1 MGCTDTRKIALVV
14 EYEGTRY
21 HGFQVQANVATVQ
34 GEIERALMRLT
45 GESIRISGASRTDQG
60 VHATGQVVSFRSA
73 SRLTPD
79 VFLRALNHHLPADI
93 AVWQA
98 FWLADDFDV
107 RRAAISREYRYS
119 ILNRA
124 TLSPLLR
131 RSACFVP
138 KPLDVGAMNRA
149 CQALLGTHDFVAFAS
164 ALDGA
169 KNTVRTVH
177 RAEVARENELV
188 AFYMTA
194 NSFLPHQVRNTIGAL
209 VKVGLGKSDASAFQ
223 EVLRCSRPGVAGP
236 AFPPHGLCLTKVNYP
251 EGIG

>member
-1 MGCTDTRKIALVV
+1 VGCMDTGRIALVV

-21 HGFQVQANVATVQ
+21 HGFQVQANVPTVQ
-34 GEIERALMRLT
+34 GEIERALMRVT
-45 GESIRISGASRTDQG
+45 GESIRISSASRTDQG
-60 VHATGQVVSFRSA
+60 VHATGQVVSFRPA
-73 SRLTPD
+73 SRLTPE

-93 AVWQA
+93 AVREA
-98 FWLADDFDV
+98 FWVGDDFDV
-107 RRAAISREYRYS
+107 RRDAVSREYRYS

-124 TLSPLLR
+124 TLSPLSR

-138 KPLDVGAMNRA
+138 RPLDVGAMNRA
-149 CQALLGTHDFVAFAS
+149 CEALMGTHDFVAFAS
-164 ALDGA
+164 ALDGP

-177 RAEVARENELV
+177 RAEVAREDELV

-194 NSFLPHQVRNTIGAL
+194 NSFLPHQVRNTLGAL
-209 VKVGLGKSDASAFQ
+209 VKVGLGKSDETAFQ
-223 EVLRCSRPGVAGP
+223 EILQCTRPGVAGP

>member
-1 MGCTDTRKIALVV
+1 MGCTDTGRIALVV

-21 HGFQVQANVATVQ
+21 HGFQVQANVPTVQ
-34 GEIERALMRLT
+34 GELERALMRVT

-60 VHATGQVVSFRSA
+60 VHATGQVVSFRCA

-79 VFLRALNHHLPADI
+79 VFLRALNHYLPADI
-93 AVWQA
+93 AVRRA
-98 FWLADDFDV
+98 FWVEDDFDP
-107 RRAAISREYRYS
+107 RRDALSREYRYI

-138 KPLDVGAMNRA
+138 RPLDVGAMNRA
-149 CQALLGTHDFVAFAS
+149 CQALLGTHDFVGFAS
-164 ALDGA
+164 ALDGR

-177 RAEVARENELV
+177 RAEVTREDELV
-188 AFYMTA
+188 AFYMAA
-194 NSFLPHQVRNTIGAL
+194 NAFLPHQVRNTLGAL
-209 VKVGLGKSDASAFQ
+209 VKVGLGKSDETAFREILQ
-223 EVLRCSRPGVAGP
+223 CTRPGVAGP